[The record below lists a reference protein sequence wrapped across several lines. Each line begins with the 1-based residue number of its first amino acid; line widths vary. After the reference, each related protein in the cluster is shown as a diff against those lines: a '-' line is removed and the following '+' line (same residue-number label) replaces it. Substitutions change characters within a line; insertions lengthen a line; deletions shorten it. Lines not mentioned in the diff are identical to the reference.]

1 MLRKS
6 ALPRH
11 HAGSITAPHTEVG
24 DMKRYISATLAAI
37 AIAAITACG
46 GGTPQASTTTSASS
60 PSTPLAQTARPV
72 PDMTGKRYVEARR
85 ALKDEGFTASLVGK
99 DGTKWTNVVPD
110 TTVMIVSTDPAAG
123 TVTDASEIAVTVN
136 LTEAEFVAAT
146 KVAAEAN
153 KAAAA
158 DKAAA
163 DKAAADAKKL
173 ATRYSFSCSDSTYSA
188 AGRGSFHDFRLIW
201 PTKHYE
207 AGWGRTCSATVADS
221 KPSTTEQGLIDLIA
235 SKGGDVTRPM
245 ETVGKVMGLCARLP
259 DDYDA
264 QVIAHNTLRRA
275 EAEAALSIC
284 PDAPH
289 AGVLK
294 EVMTSAKV
302 GDGTKVVGQTMEP
315 GTYKT
320 KPGSKDCYWSRNTG
334 GGDILDNGFVGFAP
348 DGVTVTVYPGEGF
361 QSERCGTWTK
371 IR

>member
-1 MLRKS
+1 
-6 ALPRH
+6 
-11 HAGSITAPHTEVG
+11 
-24 DMKRYISATLAAI
+24 MKRYISAVVAATVI
-37 AIAAITACG
+37 AGLSACG
-46 GGTPQASTTTSASS
+46 GGAPQASTASS
-60 PSTPLAQTARPV
+60 SSMSATPTPTRTARAI
-72 PDMTGKRYVEARR
+72 PDMAGKPYVEVRK
-85 ALKDEGFTASLVGK
+85 ALKDEGFTASLIGK
-99 DGTKWTNVVPD
+99 DGVKWTNVVPD
-110 TTVMIVSTDPAAG
+110 ATVMVVSTDPAAG
-123 TVTDASEIAVTVN
+123 TVTDASEISVTVN
-136 LTEAEFVAAT
+136 FTRAEFAAAT
-146 KVAAEAN
+146 KVAADA
-153 KAAAA
+153 
-158 DKAAA
+158 KAAA

-207 AGWGRTCSATVADS
+207 PGWGRTCSATVADS
-221 KPSTTEQGLIDLIA
+221 KPSATEQALIDLIA
-235 SKGGDVTRPM
+235 SKGGDVSRPM

-275 EAEAALSIC
+275 EAEAAFSIC

-302 GDGTKVVGQTMEP
+302 GDGNKVVGQTMEP

-320 KPGSKDCYWSRNTG
+320 KPGSKDCYWSRTTG
-334 GGDILDNGFVGFAP
+334 GGDIIDNGFVGFAH

-361 QSERCGTWTK
+361 ESERCGTWTK
-371 IR
+371 IG